1 MDSHRDGGTSLMT
14 DITQAD
20 APLAFTE
27 DERAAVYRAIALRRD
42 VRHFERRDVDPAA
55 LRRILDAAHHA
66 PSVGLSQPWRFVLID
81 ERDRRERIR
90 ASFLR
95 CRDAEAVRFPAARRA
110 QYTSYKLEG
119 IHDAAVNVC
128 VVVDLRDDGE
138 AILGT
143 TVQPESI
150 RASAICAV
158 QNLWL
163 AARVEGLGVGWV
175 SIVEPSVLRR
185 ELALPAGVEP
195 LAYLCIGHPVAFR
208 AAPMLEEL
216 GWKQRRALDDVIR
229 YETFGAPRDAA
240 NGAPTKVSAHAA
252 KTSVHAA
259 PVAGELEAS
268 SAAIESSETRHASL
282 AKPAGSL
289 GVLESLSHWWAGACG
304 EAGRAVALPTL
315 LCFAADHG
323 VTEEGVSAYGSA
335 MTASLVANV
344 MAGGSAVNV
353 LAREHKVSIR
363 LFDVGVAGD
372 LSFVPRLPRVALVD
386 KKVRA
391 GTHNLAVQSAMSLD
405 EAHRAVEV
413 GRHAAREAIEA
424 GATLVAVGELG
435 IGNTTSAAALVA
447 ALAGT
452 SLEDAVGTG
461 TGVAGESLA
470 RKRRCVARALERL
483 TSRGSDPMTVL
494 AEVGGLELA
503 AIVGAIL
510 EAPHHRVPVVLDG
523 YPTCAAALVAA
534 RIDPRVTSF
543 LIASHQSAER
553 GAVAVL
559 EAMGLVPLMQLGLR
573 LGEGTGAILGVSL
586 VRTAVVLQRDMATF
600 ATAGIVDRTMSDT

>member
-1 MDSHRDGGTSLMT
+1 MT

-185 ELALPAGVEP
+185 ELALPRGRWDTA
-195 LAYLCIGHPVAFR
+195 R
-208 AAPMLEEL
+208 
-216 GWKQRRALDDVIR
+216 LDDLSAR
-229 YETFGAPRDAA
+229 ASEWLDATLGDA
-240 NGAPTKVSAHAA
+240 RPF
-252 KTSVHAA
+252 
-259 PVAGELEAS
+259 
-268 SAAIESSETRHASL
+268 
-282 AKPAGSL
+282 PAG
-289 GVLESLSHWWAGACG
+289 
-304 EAGRAVALPTL
+304 
-315 LCFAADHG
+315 
-323 VTEEGVSAYGSA
+323 
-335 MTASLVANV
+335 
-344 MAGGSAVNV
+344 
-353 LAREHKVSIR
+353 
-363 LFDVGVAGD
+363 
-372 LSFVPRLPRVALVD
+372 
-386 KKVRA
+386 
-391 GTHNLAVQSAMSLD
+391 
-405 EAHRAVEV
+405 
-413 GRHAAREAIEA
+413 
-424 GATLVAVGELG
+424 
-435 IGNTTSAAALVA
+435 
-447 ALAGT
+447 
-452 SLEDAVGTG
+452 
-461 TGVAGESLA
+461 
-470 RKRRCVARALERL
+470 
-483 TSRGSDPMTVL
+483 
-494 AEVGGLELA
+494 GL
-503 AIVGAIL
+503 
-510 EAPHHRVPVVLDG
+510 
-523 YPTCAAALVAA
+523 
-534 RIDPRVTSF
+534 
-543 LIASHQSAER
+543 
-553 GAVAVL
+553 
-559 EAMGLVPLMQLGLR
+559 
-573 LGEGTGAILGVSL
+573 
-586 VRTAVVLQRDMATF
+586 
-600 ATAGIVDRTMSDT
+600 